1 MMRPGCEWVGWSLFS
16 PSAYAG
22 SATCFTRASRALA
35 TPGGPSSS
43 TERQLIDLW
52 LAQPRLELEET
63 RMLMRM
69 LFDEHPVPNDWLQRR
84 PHQPAPSC
92 GAQLDGIVCSASHRR
107 PASRSRWSK
116 TAPCRR

>member
-1 MMRPGCEWVGWSLFS
+1 
-16 PSAYAG
+16 
-22 SATCFTRASRALA
+22 
-35 TPGGPSSS
+35 
-43 TERQLIDLW
+43 
-52 LAQPRLELEET
+52 
-63 RMLMRM
+63 MLMRM

-116 TAPCRR
+116 TAPCRRWSSGVCRRIGRASRVG